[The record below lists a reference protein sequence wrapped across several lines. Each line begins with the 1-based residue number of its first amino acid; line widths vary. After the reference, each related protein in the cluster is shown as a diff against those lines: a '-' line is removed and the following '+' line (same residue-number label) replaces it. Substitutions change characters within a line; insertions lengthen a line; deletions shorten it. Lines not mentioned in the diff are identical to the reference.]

1 MLVSCRW
8 VMNLYYLVSGWLV
21 SLALI
26 LFLFPLRR
34 LLRSKF
40 LRLNLI
46 VNVVVA
52 LQMIGRGRSFLPRLK
67 IYIMNCYELIM
78 FMYWRIL
85 FHIPFLVYFDIIF
98 ILHLLW
104 IKLRFETVLS
114 WLILFPNYHLCADA
128 ILMKSIFS
136 QCHPLL

>member
-1 MLVSCRW
+1 
-8 VMNLYYLVSGWLV
+8 MNLYYLVSGWLV

-78 FMYWRIL
+78 FMY
-85 FHIPFLVYFDIIF
+85 
-98 ILHLLW
+98 
-104 IKLRFETVLS
+104 
-114 WLILFPNYHLCADA
+114 
-128 ILMKSIFS
+128 
-136 QCHPLL
+136 